1 MSMHNQE
8 IIKRLTEALDNA
20 VAVKAHLQ
28 LWDESESFPSDFD
41 TLKVCIKM
49 NKWFYN
55 DFDYEMELLV
65 KKYLPDYMLDVFFDM
80 KEFKSNSRN
89 ELTSSCRLIS
99 KTRGYPM
106 ETQDD
111 KAFCQYDYSLRK
123 YFEHSIINQG
133 NKL

>member
-1 MSMHNQE
+1 MTNQE
-8 IIKRLTEALDNA
+8 ILTLLKTAATNA
-20 VAVKAHLQ
+20 YAVKDL
-28 LWDESESFPSDFD
+28 LPKWDKSESFPSDFD
-41 TLKVCIKM
+41 TLKTCIKM
-49 NKWFYN
+49 NTWFYN

-80 KEFKSNSRN
+80 KEFKSNNRN

>member
-1 MSMHNQE
+1 MTNQE
-8 IIKRLTEALDNA
+8 IITLLKTAACNEHAIKEILP
-20 VAVKAHLQ
+20 K
-28 LWDESESFPSDFD
+28 WDESESFPSDFD
-41 TLKVCIKM
+41 TFKVCIKM

-65 KKYLPDYMLDVFFDM
+65 KRYLPDYMLDVFFDM

-123 YFEHSIINQG
+123 YFEHSILNQG